1 MATTFKARLQ
11 DIPFPIWPR
20 QHVAYWLMGIEVR
33 TALPGLG
40 GRRRR
45 DSIYLA
51 PNSYHL
57 RESPRRTTPQI
68 VCALIVLGTSAAV
81 ISDFT
86 TWSSCTTSATS
97 KAQYCTIATT
107 SPQGYIN
114 IALFTSII
122 GFLFIGTLSIGEY
135 IVMGQYPE
143 VQTVSVRSP
152 ASRQGR
158 SPSMTTNRSMGTTKH
173 MDRKVLFG
181 ASLVFFPLLWIFWFT
196 SVITTTI
203 LCDRTSSK
211 WHTLNASCAFTWF
224 SWFATSGSCYI
235 VGKEV
240 WERRTARD
248 GSAKDAGGSGRVQ
261 VEATTVATNGGNS
274 MNDGSGRLSKMDSM
288 NGSGAISKSASV
300 GSGVSQG
307 GSAARRE
314 KGSKSGSMREPEG
327 GGGEREVSSRRRR
340 DRRERRERRDRE
352 DEDVEEVLGVEAV

>member
-1 MATTFKARLQ
+1 M
-11 DIPFPIWPR
+11 
-20 QHVAYWLMGIEVR
+20 
-33 TALPGLG
+33 
-40 GRRRR
+40 
-45 DSIYLA
+45 
-51 PNSYHL
+51 
-57 RESPRRTTPQI
+57 
-68 VCALIVLGTSAAV
+68 CALIVLGTSAGV

-135 IVMGQYPE
+135 IVLGQYPD
-143 VQTVSVRSP
+143 VSQPVSVRSP
-152 ASRQGR
+152 SYRPGR
-158 SPSMTTNRSMGTTKH
+158 SPSITTNRSMGTTKH

-211 WHTLNASCAFTWF
+211 WQTLNASCAFTWL

-248 GSAKDAGGSGRVQ
+248 GGAKDTGGSGRVQ

-274 MNDGSGRLSKMDSM
+274 MNDGVGRLSKMNSM

-300 GSGVSQG
+300 GSGVSHG
-307 GSAARRE
+307 GPGARRE
-314 KGSKSGSMREPEG
+314 KGSKSRSFREPED
-327 GGGEREVSSRRRR
+327 GGGEREVTSRRRR
-340 DRRERRERRDRE
+340 ERRERREQREQRERRDRE
-352 DEDVEEVLGVEAV
+352 DEDVGEVLGVEAV